1 MVATRDHTEE
11 ESLDREMHRLSV
23 KYNGTF
29 LKLDSLN
36 IDISSQML
44 RAWINENRTIRYYVP
59 DGVANYI
66 RKNHIYQ

>member
-1 MVATRDHTEE
+1 
-11 ESLDREMHRLSV
+11 MHRLSV